1 MVDISRKT
9 YEKNGVGTIVDSD
22 GILWLNEKQ
31 IEEELDH
38 KTLGEIAV
46 EYHSDHTKHRYKLKN
61 KIKQKTNNNN
71 NNVRA
76 NENKVNLKE
85 KICNIV
91 CSVIGSNYIFMT
103 ISSQ

>member
-9 YEKNGVGTIVDSD
+9 YEKNGAETIVDRD

-46 EYHSDHTKHRYKLKN
+46 KDNSDHTKHRYKLKN
-61 KIKQKTNNNN
+61 KTKQKTNNNN
-71 NNVRA
+71 NVSA

>member
-9 YEKNGVGTIVDSD
+9 YEKSGAETIVDRD

-46 EYHSDHTKHRYKLKN
+46 KYHSDHTKHRYKLKN
-61 KIKQKTNNNN
+61 KTKQKTNNNN
-71 NNVRA
+71 NVSA

>member
-1 MVDISRKT
+1 MKKI
-9 YEKNGVGTIVDSD
+9 GVETIVDRD

-31 IEEELDH
+31 IEEELDQ
-38 KTLGEIAV
+38 KTLGENAV
-46 EYHSDHTKHRYKLKN
+46 KYHSDHTKHRYKLKN
-61 KIKQKTNNNN
+61 RTKQKTNNNN
-71 NNVRA
+71 NVSA